1 MFPTI
6 FSPVPFQH
14 FPLLI
19 WREKSHRKSVGEKA
33 RERARWPRTVNFC
46 YYVNFVQFSSLFS
59 PEISQEWK
67 ENWIYTLDFSSLWC
81 SLISMMVFLLRRR
94 PDTTQKIRS
103 TCEWNIDMVRCRLAL
118 FLFSSSFLIFILLL
132 ISHSQVDMTVSYRS
146 FQNLHVLYTS

>member
-1 MFPTI
+1 MVALRKFLVHIIYSHERLTSEISNALMIILTASVRKKLIKWIGHSYLHVLIVFPTI

-19 WREKSHRKSVGEKA
+19 WREKSHRKSLCEKA

-81 SLISMMVFLLRRR
+81 SLISMMAFFSRRR
-94 PDTTQKIRS
+94 PDTTQKI
-103 TCEWNIDMVRCRLAL
+103 
-118 FLFSSSFLIFILLL
+118 
-132 ISHSQVDMTVSYRS
+132 
-146 FQNLHVLYTS
+146 